1 MTEKY
6 SLDFKMPYGA
16 CDCHHHIY
24 NPKEFDAT
32 PYPAGMNW
40 DGKPEHTM
48 EDYRKLQFQSGFTR
62 NVIIAT
68 SAYGY
73 NRASDLD
80 AMTKFGSNT
89 TRIVG
94 LLKKDITDEELLEL
108 HKKGMRGSRGY
119 FMTEETIEDYLS
131 LAPRFAK
138 MGWHLDFMFSNA
150 EETDL
155 FLKHLS
161 LLPCE
166 IVVSHQACLHD
177 VNDPY
182 LPVFIKLLQEKRI
195 WMKLSAIF
203 RPIDIMGD
211 MAGNTVYANEIARN
225 IAVGEKLIEAA
236 PDRLLWGSDWP
247 FNWSNFS
254 AETDMETLVKVL
266 PEQIKDESIRHQ
278 ILVENPAIVY
288 GVDNEKL

>member
-6 SLDFKMPYGA
+6 PLDFAIPYGA

-24 NPKEFDAT
+24 NPKKFEAT
-32 PYPAGMNW
+32 PYPAMNW
-40 DGKPEHTM
+40 SGQPEHTA
-48 EDYRKLQFQSGFTR
+48 EDYQKLQFQSGFTR

-73 NRASDLD
+73 NSASDFD
-80 AMTKFGSNT
+80 ALAKFGTNT
-89 TRIVG
+89 TRCIG
-94 LLKKDITDEELLEL
+94 LLKKDVSDETLAML
-108 HKKGMRGSRGY
+108 HEKGMRGARGY
-119 FMTEETIEDYLS
+119 FMTEETISDFLA
-131 LAPRFAK
+131 LAPRFKK
-138 MGWHLDFMFSNA
+138 MGWHLDIMFASHK
-150 EETDL
+150 ETEL
-155 FLKHLS
+155 FLK
-161 LLPCE
+161 LLPE
-166 IVVSHQACLHD
+166 IPCDIVISHQAWLHD

-203 RPIDIMGD
+203 RPIDMLSDKDGAINHAD
-211 MAGNTVYANEIARN
+211 EIARN

-247 FNWSNFS
+247 FNWSDFS
-254 AETDMETLVKVL
+254 ADKDMEILMKVI
-266 PEQIKDESIRHQ
+266 PVQMKDEAIRHK

-288 GVDNEKL
+288 GFDNTKL